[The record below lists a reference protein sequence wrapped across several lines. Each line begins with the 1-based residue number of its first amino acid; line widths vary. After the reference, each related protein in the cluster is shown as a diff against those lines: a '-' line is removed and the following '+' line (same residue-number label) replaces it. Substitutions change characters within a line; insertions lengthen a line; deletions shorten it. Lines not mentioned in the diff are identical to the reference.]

1 MTNDVERRYLPTDD
15 YPDAIRVERRDGEQP
30 VISGISPP
38 WDSLSVDLGGF
49 REKFAPTAF
58 DGLVDRKPNDPRGK
72 IDVPFLT
79 DHLTHLITGR
89 TSNGRLEIRKA
100 LKGLEYVHRPIQT
113 SHGRDLAMLVED
125 RTITGASFAFTT
137 APDGEA
143 WTEDDRGNVIRT
155 VFRASGLFDISAV
168 TYPAYPQSSI
178 GVRSLDLW
186 RAARRQAEAGGQD
199 RGLTISIDYDRTF
212 TAAPGLW
219 RSFITDAV
227 ARGNRVVC
235 ISRREDT
242 EANREELR
250 LAFGD
255 LDMGPIVLCGTDT
268 QKRAAAA
275 ASGLE
280 VDVWI
285 DDYPEGIVT
294 RSAGQDAAEPAPAAP
309 TATPRYSTLAGAR
322 AAAAAAAAR
331 MAAGLGRRT

>member
-1 MTNDVERRYLPTDD
+1 MTAEIERRYLPTTD
-15 YPDAIRVERRDGEQP
+15 YPDAIRVETRDGEPP
-30 VISGISPP
+30 VITGISPP

-58 DGLVDRKPNDPRGK
+58 DGLVDRKANDPRGK

-79 DHLTHLITGR
+79 DHLSHLITGR

-113 SHGRDLAMLVED
+113 THGRDLAMLVAD
-125 RTITGASFAFTT
+125 RTITGSSFAFTA

-143 WTEDDRGNVIRT
+143 WTEDEKGNVTRT
-155 VFRASGLFDISAV
+155 VFRASGLYDISAV

-178 GVRSLDLW
+178 GTQSLPLW
-186 RAARRQAEAGGQD
+186 KNARGIVAARAEP
-199 RGLTISIDYDRTF
+199 RPLTISIDYDRTF

-219 RSFITDAV
+219 RSFIVDATG
-227 ARGNRVVC
+227 RGNRVVC
-235 ISRREDT
+235 ISRREDN
-242 EANREELR
+242 EANRDELR

-255 LDMGPIVLCGTDT
+255 LDLAGLLLCGTGT

-275 ASGLE
+275 AAGLE

-285 DDYPEGIVT
+285 DDYPEGIP
-294 RSAGQDAAEPAPAAP
+294 DAAPVPRG
-309 TATPRYSTLAGAR
+309 TPPVKVSTLAGAR

-331 MAAGLGRRT
+331 MRIVTG

>member
-1 MTNDVERRYLPTDD
+1 MTAEIERRYLPTTD
-15 YPDAIRVERRDGEQP
+15 YPDAIRVETRDGEPP
-30 VISGISPP
+30 VITGISPP

-58 DGLVDRKPNDPRGK
+58 DSLVDRKANDPRGK

-79 DHLTHLITGR
+79 DHLSHLITGR

-113 SHGRDLAMLVED
+113 THGRDLAMLVAD
-125 RTITGASFAFTT
+125 RTITGSSFAFTA

-143 WTEDDRGNVIRT
+143 WTEDEKGNVTRT
-155 VFRASGLFDISAV
+155 VFRASGLYDISAV

-178 GVRSLDLW
+178 GTRSLPLW
-186 RAARRQAEAGGQD
+186 KNARGIVAARAEP
-199 RGLTISIDYDRTF
+199 RPLTISIDYDRTF

-219 RSFITDAV
+219 RSFIVDATG
-227 ARGNRVVC
+227 RGNRVVC
-235 ISRREDT
+235 ISRREDN
-242 EANREELR
+242 EANRDELR

-255 LDMGPIVLCGTDT
+255 LDLAQLLLCGTGT

-275 ASGLE
+275 AAGLE

-285 DDYPEGIVT
+285 DDYPEGIPDAAPVT
-294 RSAGQDAAEPAPAAP
+294 RG
-309 TATPRYSTLAGAR
+309 TPPVKVSTLAGAR

-331 MAAGLGRRT
+331 MRIVTG